1 MHVYIYIYI
10 YTYDTTVGIC
20 RICGPMGHYYV
31 LLIIVHQCLFV
42 KKRFRGGFDIY
53 LHHQRY
59 YITLMFKDFI
69 YGYIYFLC
77 VGASP
82 KGYNVMHIEY

>member
-1 MHVYIYIYI
+1 MWTNGTLLCASYHSS
-10 YTYDTTVGIC
+10 
-20 RICGPMGHYYV
+20 PMSF
-31 LLIIVHQCLFV
+31 C

>member
-1 MHVYIYIYI
+1 MSF
-10 YTYDTTVGIC
+10 C
-20 RICGPMGHYYV
+20 
-31 LLIIVHQCLFV
+31 

>member
-1 MHVYIYIYI
+1 M
-10 YTYDTTVGIC
+10 
-20 RICGPMGHYYV
+20 

-42 KKRFRGGFDIY
+42 KKGSVVVLIY

>member
-1 MHVYIYIYI
+1 
-10 YTYDTTVGIC
+10 
-20 RICGPMGHYYV
+20 MGHYYV

-42 KKRFRGGFDIY
+42 KKRFRGGFIY